1 MYAPFIGWL
10 MQYNTSVLVVYRN
23 NGSIVSSQ
31 LFSDLQ
37 MAYIWI
43 EGKSHLY
50 DNPNLMPFKEVIEKL
65 YQYYM
70 EDNSGC
76 DVLTTDEVSYTVYYE
91 V

>member
-1 MYAPFIGWL
+1 
-10 MQYNTSVLVVYRN
+10 MQYTTPVLVVYREK
-23 NGSIVSSQ
+23 GSVVSRD

-43 EGKSHLY
+43 EGRA
-50 DNPNLMPFKEVIEKL
+50 NLHNNITILPFKEVIEKL
-65 YQYYM
+65 FQYYM

-76 DVLTTDEVSYTVYYE
+76 DVLTNEEVSYTVYYE

>member
-1 MYAPFIGWL
+1 
-10 MQYNTSVLVVYRN
+10 MQYNTPVLVVYRE
-23 NGSIVSSQ
+23 NGHVISRE

-50 DNPNLMPFKEVIEKL
+50 DNRSLMSFKEVIEKL

-76 DVLTTDEVSYTVYYE
+76 DVLKTYDVSYTVYYE

>member
-1 MYAPFIGWL
+1 
-10 MQYNTSVLVVYRN
+10 MQYNTPVLVIYYV
-23 NGSIVSSQ
+23 NGAMMARE

-43 EGKSHLY
+43 EGKSHLH
-50 DNPNLMPFKEVIEKL
+50 DNPTLMPFKEVISKL
-65 YQYYM
+65 FEYYM